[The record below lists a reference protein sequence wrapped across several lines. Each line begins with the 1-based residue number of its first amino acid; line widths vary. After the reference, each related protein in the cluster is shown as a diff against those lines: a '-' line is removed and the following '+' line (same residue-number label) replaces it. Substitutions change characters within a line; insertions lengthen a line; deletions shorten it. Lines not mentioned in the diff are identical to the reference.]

1 MDLLEVL
8 DCGAEELHVVL
19 AGNVAIELTAD
30 TLGVTHL
37 TEDSTIGRGDTLDR
51 ADGAVGIEGGIH
63 GGNAAQIHVL
73 GSDLAVCG
81 KLLHQFL
88 ACDEATLAVGDGNG
102 VDLAHLC
109 ACKPGRLGG
118 ADTGT
123 HQHGLVATDGVVAQS
138 GAGIIGIDSSIL
150 KSRTTIGAETNL
162 NELTQSGVY
171 AVNPNQG
178 SAKPTNS
185 PSGAGTYFGSLI
197 VFGPST
203 TSGNPVTQV
212 YITSF
217 NTFTVFIRSSWG
229 GNWLGW
235 VKLI

>member
-1 MDLLEVL
+1 M
-8 DCGAEELHVVL
+8 
-19 AGNVAIELTAD
+19 
-30 TLGVTHL
+30 
-37 TEDSTIGRGDTLDR
+37 
-51 ADGAVGIEGGIH
+51 
-63 GGNAAQIHVL
+63 
-73 GSDLAVCG
+73 
-81 KLLHQFL
+81 
-88 ACDEATLAVGDGNG
+88 
-102 VDLAHLC
+102 
-109 ACKPGRLGG
+109 
-118 ADTGT
+118 
-123 HQHGLVATDGVVAQS
+123 
-138 GAGIIGIDSSIL
+138 AGIIGIDSSIL

-171 AVNPNQG
+171 AINPNQG

-185 PSGAGTYFGSLI
+185 PSGVGSYFGSLI

-217 NTFTVFIRSSWG
+217 NTFSVFIRSSWG